1 MERRPVPPEIVEI
14 FDDAR
19 ALDDMRN
26 AATAIAMDYGTS
38 ARKRTREA
46 WAKIYE
52 LYPDWE
58 WEAVG
63 PLVFDGQTK
72 TVYQKEE
79 PAKELADDAPEIPD
93 L

>member
-1 MERRPVPPEIVEI
+1 VEI

-19 ALDDMRN
+19 ALEDMRN
-26 AATAIAMDYGTS
+26 AAMAMAVDYGTS
-38 ARKRTREA
+38 ARKRHREGWDKVYA
-46 WAKIYE
+46 

-58 WEAVG
+58 WESVG
-63 PLVFDGQTK
+63 PLVFDGITK

-79 PAKELADDAPEIPD
+79 SAKELADDAPEIPD

>member
-19 ALDDMRN
+19 ALDTMRD
-26 AATAIAMDYGTS
+26 AAMAMSMDYGTS
-38 ARKRTREA
+38 AIQRKREA
-46 WAKIYE
+46 WDKVFA

-58 WEAVG
+58 WEGVG
-63 PLVFDGQTK
+63 PLVFDAISK
-72 TVYQKEE
+72 TVRLKDETEKE
-79 PAKELADDAPEIPD
+79 ADEEAEIPD